1 MEIEQRNSHRTS
13 MADKEIDSTKQVTS
27 IDSSW
32 TLFLDRDG
40 VINVDHVGAIHS
52 VFRNSGYMKA

>member
-1 MEIEQRNSHRTS
+1 MSQGL
-13 MADKEIDSTKQVTS
+13 V

-40 VINVDHVGAIHS
+40 VINHRIDNDYVLQQSDFLFCDGAL
-52 VFRNSGYMKA
+52 KAIEI